1 MDKSITERGVKS
13 IAQEELRQV
22 LLITRL
28 LEDAGIRVLGAS
40 TNCGDLPP
48 SVLISGNFGTFR
60 EWAKNKM
67 LEVKFT
73 RMESNQMPWMIW
85 TEYRGVEIHTF
96 LSNVE
101 KERYFDG
108 AEET

>member
-1 MDKSITERGVKS
+1 MDKSITERDGKS

-28 LEDAGIRVLGAS
+28 LEDAGIQVLGTS

-67 LEVKFT
+67 LEVKST
-73 RMESNQMPWMIW
+73 RTESNQMPWMVW
-85 TEYRGVEIHTF
+85 TEYRGVEIRTF
-96 LSNVE
+96 MSDAE
-101 KERYFDG
+101 KEQYD
-108 AEET
+108 AEDET